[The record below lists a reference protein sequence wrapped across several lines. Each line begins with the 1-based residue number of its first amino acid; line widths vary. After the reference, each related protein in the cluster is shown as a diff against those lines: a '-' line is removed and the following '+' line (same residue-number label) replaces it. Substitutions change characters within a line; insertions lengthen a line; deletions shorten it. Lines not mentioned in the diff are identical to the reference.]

1 MTGDDEHPLAGLAR
15 RLEGTRLPPLAMYK
29 ERCLQR
35 RVAVRMRACGVATV
49 ADYVTRLDRDPAELE
64 RLLDALTINV
74 TEGFRNPKAWDRLD
88 RELQTLPMTGNRPVT
103 AWSAGCATGEEAW
116 TLALL
121 LARTLVSRG
130 RPLDSSSLRVD
141 ATDVDPA
148 AVAAASAGRYPA
160 SAFAAAP
167 AGLLDG
173 WAAPAGRLHVFSDR
187 LRPLVR
193 FEVRDLGR
201 DPPPASGYDLIVC
214 RNVLIYF
221 ARSAQISVLERFA
234 DALGPGGLLFLGKV
248 ESVVGT
254 ARRRFVPVD
263 IRERLF
269 RRAA

>member
-1 MTGDDEHPLAGLAR
+1 MTGNGEDPLAVLAR
-15 RLEGTRLPPLAMYK
+15 RLEGTRLPPIAMYK
-29 ERCLQR
+29 QRCLQR

-49 ADYVTRLDRDPAELE
+49 GEYVTRLDRDPAELE

-74 TEGFRNPKAWDRLD
+74 TAGFRNPEAWDRLG
-88 RELQTLPMTGNRPVT
+88 RELRTLPVDGNRPLT

-116 TLALL
+116 SLALL
-121 LARTLVSRG
+121 LARTLLSRG
-130 RPLDSSSLRVD
+130 HRLDPSSLRVD

-148 AVAAASAGRYPA
+148 AVASAAAGRYPA

-167 AGLLDG
+167 PGFLDG
-173 WAAPAGRLHVFSDR
+173 WTAPSGPLHLFSDR
-187 LRPLVR
+187 LRPLLR

-201 DPPPASGYDLIVC
+201 DRPPASGYDLIVC

-221 ARSAQISVLERFA
+221 EPSAQGRVLEQFA
-234 DALGPGGLLFLGKV
+234 DALRPGGLLFLGKV
-248 ESVVGT
+248 ESVMGT